1 METKAALWWKI
12 WWDEFDNAF
21 NLLGKIREG
30 KIKIADAKDDQIKF
44 KPELGETK
52 KNKQKN
58 GSKKQKSTLYNI
70 KILYKARK
78 ILLN

>member
-1 METKAALWWKI
+1 MDTKAALWWKI
-12 WWDEFDNAF
+12 WWNEFDNAF

-44 KPELGETK
+44 KPKLGEIK

-58 GSKKQKSTLYNI
+58 RSKEQKNTLYNI

-78 ILLN
+78 MLLN

>member
-52 KNKQKN
+52 KKQT
-58 GSKKQKSTLYNI
+58 KKQI
-70 KILYKARK
+70 KEAKK
-78 ILLN
+78 HFVQH

>member
-44 KPELGETK
+44 KPELGEIKKKKK
-52 KNKQKN
+52 KNRSKEQKN
-58 GSKKQKSTLYNI
+58 TLYNI

-78 ILLN
+78 MLLN

>member
-44 KPELGETK
+44 KPELGEIK
-52 KNKQKN
+52 KKKKKTDQR
-58 GSKKQKSTLYNI
+58 SKKTLCTTLKYFT
-70 KILYKARK
+70 KQEKCY
-78 ILLN
+78 

>member
-52 KNKQKN
+52 KQT
-58 GSKKQKSTLYNI
+58 KKQI
-70 KILYKARK
+70 KEAKK
-78 ILLN
+78 HFVQH

>member
-44 KPELGETK
+44 KLELGETK
-52 KNKQKN
+52 KKTNKKTDQR
-58 GSKKQKSTLYNI
+58 SKKALCTTLKYFT
-70 KILYKARK
+70 KQEKCY
-78 ILLN
+78 

>member
-58 GSKKQKSTLYNI
+58 RSNKQKSTLYNI

>member
-44 KPELGETK
+44 KPELGEIK
-52 KNKQKN
+52 KKQQKN
-58 GSKKQKSTLYNI
+58 RSKEQKNTLYNI

-78 ILLN
+78 MLLN